1 MLGTPTRAWSAD
13 SPYCFA
19 TEGDIAAFQF
29 FIYGAQLH

>member
-19 TEGDIAAFQF
+19 TEEDIAVFQV
-29 FIYGAQLH
+29 LN